1 MKKFMILGLL
11 SLALLS
17 CNQTATKNDNTNIT
31 QTAQLADQDAKVK
44 VYYFH
49 GKQRCVTCLTAQQ
62 VTEEAIRENFSGNP
76 DVAFLEIDVSE
87 PGNEELAEKYEAVF
101 STLIIANEKEYKDVT
116 EECFALAKGNPA
128 DLKALIVKETN
139 AFLSL

>member
-1 MKKFMILGLL
+1 MKNLMILGLL
-11 SLALLS
+11 SLVLFS
-17 CNQTATKNDNTNIT
+17 CGQTTGSKETNTE
-31 QTAQLADQDAKVK
+31 QTTLIASNDAKVK

-49 GKQRCVTCLTAQQ
+49 GKQRCVTCVTAQQ
-62 VTEEAIRENFSGNP
+62 VAEEAIKENFADNP
-76 DVAFLEIDVSE
+76 DVAFIEIDVSE

-101 STLIIANEKEYKDVT
+101 STLIIANDSQYKDVT
-116 EECFALAKGNPA
+116 KECFALAKGNPA

>member
-17 CNQTATKNDNTNIT
+17 CNQTASKNDNNV

-62 VTEEAIRENFSGNP
+62 VAEEAVKENFSDNP
-76 DVAFLEIDVSE
+76 DVAFIEIDVSE

-101 STLIIANEKEYKDVT
+101 STLIIANASQYKNVT
-116 EECFALAKGNPA
+116 EECFALAKSNPA

>member
-1 MKKFMILGLL
+1 MKNILIFGLL
-11 SLALLS
+11 SLVLFS
-17 CNQTATKNDNTNIT
+17 CGQTTNKTETTENEIATV
-31 QTAQLADQDAKVK
+31 AASDAKVK

-62 VTEEAIRENFSGNP
+62 VAEEAVKENFSGNP
-76 DVAFLEIDVSE
+76 DVAFIEIDVSE

-101 STLIIANEKEYKDVT
+101 STLIIANDRQYKDVT